1 MTSTE
6 PVDFFNLFFN
16 EDVKNL
22 IHSQST
28 LYAEQYITDNE
39 EYLSQ
44 HPNARAHDWK
54 RNPMTLK
61 EVDVF
66 LAMLIAMGI
75 VGYPTLR

>member
-1 MTSTE
+1 MTSTQ

-16 EDVKNL
+16 EVKKL

-28 LYAEQYITDNE
+28 LYAKQYIKDNE

-54 RNPMTLK
+54 KNPMTFK